1 MFYLDGSFETT
12 TVISPY
18 TWSWNTG
25 TASNGTHTLMAKAY
39 DAAGNMG
46 SSENVTVTV
55 ENQHAI
61 AVTQPSGGGSNGG
74 GSVTVTPP
82 VITTTSSSSE
92 VSSRGATITNTTTT
106 SSPETPSVSLL
117 ALITELRSLVIKLFA
132 SSNNGRPLTIGSE
145 GQDVWALQV
154 YLMIDGKG
162 PASEKLAARG
172 PTGTFGQMT
181 QSALAEYQSSQGI
194 SPSSGYFGTKTREAI
209 GVER

>member
-209 GVER
+209 GGER